1 MAEEPVWPERR
12 PWYATWFWRSL
23 VLLALGLALGAL
35 GEVRAI
41 VAGED
46 LRAGRLVRALP
57 QEVAA
62 DSSYWFVC
70 PEGAVDRP
78 RVAAFRAWLLEEA
91 ARERGG

>member
-23 VLLALGLALGAL
+23 VLLALGLALVRPWRGA
-35 GEVRAI
+35 GHR
-41 VAGED
+41 
-46 LRAGRLVRALP
+46 RGRGPARGAPGRALP

>member
-1 MAEEPVWPERR
+1 MGGWC
-12 PWYATWFWRSL
+12 AT
-23 VLLALGLALGAL
+23 ALF
-35 GEVRAI
+35 VD
-41 VAGED
+41 V
-46 LRAGRLVRALP
+46 ALP

-62 DSSYWFVC
+62 GSSYWFVC